1 MGSLDT
7 VPEEEITNPKKGTS
21 LKNEFLMTPRVQGV
35 RIRWA
40 MIFLFFVFDGG
51 RKGNR
56 DERRMVCVASLLLG
70 GPVFMLFRFLD

>member
-40 MIFLFFVFDGG
+40 RILVVAKFT
-51 RKGNR
+51 
-56 DERRMVCVASLLLG
+56 VCVAGVAERTTTKKKEADTNSG
-70 GPVFMLFRFLD
+70 TDVMKSTQ